1 MFDIENFPEIKIQL
15 IKKFG
20 GKLENMLFL
29 INEHFCG
36 YFR

>member
-1 MFDIENFPEIKIQL
+1 MSDIENFPAIKIQL

-20 GKLENMLFL
+20 GILANMFL

-36 YFR
+36 YFS